1 MIAWLILLND
11 QKCEGK
17 CQEGFEPCGERCGLH
32 KDEEGGEYACPTAE
46 STLGKFRY
54 CWSDQGISSKH
65 LKLGTLQ
72 GWPDNRDD
80 RIEWYGRNDQ
90 NYWNDWNEDHQN
102 DLNYWML
109 AVRPSVFKS
118 PVLYGTST

>member
-46 STLGKFRY
+46 STLGIG
-54 CWSDQGISSKH
+54 SDIAGLSKVLVSTYSWAQYRWIDADSS
-65 LKLGTLQ
+65 
-72 GWPDNRDD
+72 NR
-80 RIEWYGRNDQ
+80 
-90 NYWNDWNEDHQN
+90 
-102 DLNYWML
+102 
-109 AVRPSVFKS
+109 
-118 PVLYGTST
+118 